1 MPATKKD
8 RLMRNLR
15 MSGQQFQVRR
25 QLPADVVDHFQK
37 KWWVKNTG
45 VSDLL
50 KAAKLRDLWLAELG
64 QKIEEVRADRQC
76 TDAAITLI

>member
-8 RLMRNLR
+8 RSMRNLR
-15 MSGQQFQVRR
+15 KSGQQYQVRR

-45 VSDLL
+45 VSDWL
-50 KAAKLRDLWLAELG
+50 KAAKLRDLWLAEL
-64 QKIEEVRADRQC
+64 D
-76 TDAAITLI
+76 